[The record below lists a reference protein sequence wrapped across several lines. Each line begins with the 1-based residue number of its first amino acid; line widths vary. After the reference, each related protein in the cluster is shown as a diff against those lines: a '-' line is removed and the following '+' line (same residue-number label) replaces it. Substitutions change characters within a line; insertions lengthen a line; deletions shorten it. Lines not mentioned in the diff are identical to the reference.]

1 VFQKLHDFQTLVE
14 RQFDKKILVI
24 QMDWGGGV
32 EYQKLNPFFQ
42 HMGIHHHVSCPHTHQ
57 QNGSAEHKH
66 HHVVEVGLSLLAHAT
81 MPLKF

>member
-24 QMDWGGGV
+24 QMAWGGGV

-42 HMGIHHHVSCPHTHQ
+42 HIMFPVHTHQ
-57 QNGSAEHKH
+57 QNGSAKHKH